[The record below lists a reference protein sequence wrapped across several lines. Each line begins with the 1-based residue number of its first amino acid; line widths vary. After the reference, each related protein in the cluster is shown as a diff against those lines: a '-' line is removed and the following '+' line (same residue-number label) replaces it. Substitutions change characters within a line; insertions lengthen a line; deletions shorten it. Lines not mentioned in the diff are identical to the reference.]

1 MNLLNS
7 CINVLVNSFF
17 RIFITLQI
25 KIVKSSSK
33 SFFICQSVKGTKIP
47 CRKIV
52 IYWSQSKTEIRKTNI
67 NMLKHNLISN
77 QFCEYGK
84 NIKMNASNIYWILIW
99 HKMNPSN
106 RGLLLLTSLFSCAPM
121 MQDWS
126 HNLSAVKYEGRPM
139 NFYGQEPRG
148 LIVASVMHKCNIGR
162 LRCQPEIFNPFNKT
176 LF

>member
-33 SFFICQSVKGTKIP
+33 SFFICQSVKGARIP

-52 IYWSQSKTEIRKTNI
+52 IYWSQSETEIRKTNI

-84 NIKMNASNIYWILIW
+84 NIKMNVSNIYWILIW

-106 RGLLLLTSLFSCAPM
+106 IEGCFFLHPSSVVHQWCKIEVITCQL
-121 MQDWS
+121 WS
-126 HNLSAVKYEGRPM
+126 MKVDLWIFMGKSQEG
-139 NFYGQEPRG
+139 
-148 LIVASVMHKCNIGR
+148 
-162 LRCQPEIFNPFNKT
+162 
-176 LF
+176 